1 MGPPLNS
8 GAGRAAAARDGVI
21 EMRLESLDRLFDP
34 VDPSPFGEQ
43 DLSQWAAEYIVE
55 SVKEMKSPEPRALEL
70 LVAGHTDSS
79 RDAATETAVHRY
91 FARQATVRQRSL
103 RRLLTRGVITLAIG
117 VTFLVAFFGVSH
129 LIGWLLGDGPITT
142 LLREGSLIVGW
153 VAMWRP
159 MEIFLYDW
167 WPIVGERRLHDRL
180 SRINVRVVASPSPSA
195 TGASGGRPGQA
206 AARSIERW
214 ENEGG
219 RIPQRDPRGFGEQSP
234 NPPALRS

>member
-1 MGPPLNS
+1 
-8 GAGRAAAARDGVI
+8 
-21 EMRLESLDRLFDP
+21 MRLRAIDHLFDP
-34 VDPSPFGEQ
+34 VDPSPFGQQ

-55 SVKEMKSPEPRALEL
+55 SVKEMPSPEPCALEIV
-70 LVAGHTDSS
+70 VAAPTDPC
-79 RDAATETAVHRY
+79 RDSATGVAVRDY
-91 FARQATVRQRSL
+91 FARQANLRQRSL
-103 RRLLTRGVITLAIG
+103 RRLLRRGLITLAIG

-129 LIGWLLGDGPITT
+129 LVARLLGDGPVTT

-159 MEIFLYDW
+159 IEIFLYDW

-180 SRINVRVVASPSPSA
+180 SRINVRVVALPSA
-195 TGASGGRPGQA
+195 PATGETGGRPGQA

-219 RIPQRDPRGFGEQSP
+219 RLNAALSPGSLRTSSPLAAGEERVSAVQKP
-234 NPPALRS
+234 GDEERER